1 MRKHHLQR
9 RILAL
14 VLAAMT
20 AFFCIA
26 CAAEP
31 TSGEVEVVTK
41 KEKTPTET
49 PAKPTDGTQKPT
61 DGVAEPTGE
70 SAKPTTAPAQGTTEL
85 TGSSGTAAET
95 KPMDETMRAA
105 YATFAYQLFAACAK
119 SSGGEAKNCLLSPFS
134 VYTALAMLAN
144 GANGNTA
151 AQIDQVLGLDE
162 ASRNAY
168 MAAWLASLTGQEDIS
183 FTCADSVWVSNLF
196 RNVVLDSFLG
206 RCADSYH
213 AEVYAADMN
222 DGTVDDINAWTDR
235 NTKSMIQKILEH
247 GDLTPETVTVL
258 LNAITL
264 EAKWMIP
271 FDNENTLSDAVF
283 THEDGT
289 TENVEMLRGE
299 ADRCY
304 LENEFVTGCA
314 KSYKGGEFRHVAL
327 LPKEGVS
334 VDEVIA
340 KLTAESVDALFANA
354 IRENV
359 SLQIPKYTVEY
370 RQELQDVLAAL
381 GMGDAFTPAADLT
394 RMISTGNTVVD
405 RVIHKTYLALDN
417 EGTRAAAVT
426 AITTRNMSISK
437 TYRVTLDRPFVY
449 MITDGNNL
457 PIFIG
462 TYR

>member
-1 MRKHHLQR
+1 MRKNRLLR
-9 RILAL
+9 SILAIGMTMAIL
-14 VLAAMT
+14 VSMCGCGTKPEDAA
-20 AFFCIA
+20 
-26 CAAEP
+26 
-31 TSGEVEVVTK
+31 VT
-41 KEKTPTET
+41 
-49 PAKPTDGTQKPT
+49 AKPTDIP
-61 DGVAEPTGE
+61 AEPTNG
-70 SAKPTTAPAQGTTEL
+70 PTQGATEPTNVPAQGTTEL
-85 TGSSGTAAET
+85 TGSSGTAAAA

-105 YATFAYQLFAACAK
+105 YASFAYRLFAACAK

-151 AQIDQVLGLDE
+151 AQIDQVLGLTE

-168 MAAWLASLTGQEDIS
+168 MAAWIATLTGQDDVS
-183 FTCADSVWVSNLF
+183 FTCADSVWVSNRF
-196 RNVVLDSFLG
+196 RDVILDSFL
-206 RCADSYH
+206 RECADSYL

-222 DGTVDDINAWTDR
+222 DGTVDDINAWTDL
-235 NTKSMIQKILEH
+235 NTKSMIRKILEH
-247 GDLTPETVTVL
+247 GDLTPATVTVL

-264 EAKWMIP
+264 DAKWMVP
-271 FDNENTLSDAVF
+271 FVTENTDNNAVF
-283 THEDGT
+283 THESGI

-314 KSYKGGEFRHVAL
+314 KSYKGGEFRYVAL

-381 GMGDAFTPAADLT
+381 GMGDAFTPVADLT

-426 AITTRNMSISK
+426 AITTRNLGISK
-437 TYRVTLDRPFVY
+437 TYHVTLDRPFVY